1 MEYNIEWTEFSADD
15 YNKLD
20 GTEKVVIDKGLNKIA
35 TFGMDAGAA
44 LSGTLSKCSK
54 LKHKKLG
61 LRIIFRQSPSGIQII
76 QIVSIG
82 KREDLKVYHTAERRL

>member
-1 MEYNIEWTEFSADD
+1 MKYDIEWTNLSVDN

-20 GTEKVVIDKGLNKIA
+20 GTEKVVVDKGLNKIA
-35 TFGMDAGAA
+35 TFGMEAGAA
-44 LSGTLSKCSK
+44 LSGELSKCRK

-61 LRIIFRQSPSGIQII
+61 LRIIFRESPSGIQII

-82 KREDLKVYHTAERRL
+82 KREDLKVYHSAEGRL